1 MLRLDLRDYS
11 DAYTFVKEIITVKNN
26 NNDSRQNKKLTFKNN
41 AKSKISNTFIDN
53 AKHLDMV
60 IPMYNLLRHS
70 RSYSIMSGSIW
81 HYQSNKVNDDANE
94 NDAAGNYR
102 INYNNVTA
110 SKYFEHKT
118 KITRIIP
125 SDNSTP
131 VHCCFLNI

>member
-1 MLRLDLRDYS
+1 MLKLDLRNYS

-41 AKSKISNTFIDN
+41 AKSKINNTFIDN

-81 HYQSNKVNDDANE
+81 HY
-94 NDAAGNYR
+94 
-102 INYNNVTA
+102 
-110 SKYFEHKT
+110 
-118 KITRIIP
+118 
-125 SDNSTP
+125 
-131 VHCCFLNI
+131 